1 MREEF
6 KNSEAWFSRDYLPHY
21 DVANKYQMLTYRLAD
36 SLPKQV
42 FLKITHSAG
51 TSSAYE
57 NMSFEEKIK
66 YSQIVEQYL
75 DKGYG
80 SCLLKDS
87 RNAQIVLHTWKW
99 FDSDRY
105 DLIDYVVM
113 PNHVHVL
120 IKTYEGWPI
129 AKVLHSWKSYTA
141 KEILKNEHAREFN
154 AGGSPALPSC
164 CRRGDSIFLSP
175 DSCNLERSDSFN
187 HAGEAPALP
196 SEHEEGSSTNAGG
209 SPALP
214 NKVWQREYWDRF
226 IRNENHFLK
235 AIEYIHQNPV
245 KAGLCT
251 SAEEWP
257 WSSAYQSNTSE

>member
-42 FLKITHSAG
+42 LLTITHSAG
-51 TSSAYE
+51 TSPIYDKKVMHDGSASDPPAYE
-57 NMSFEEKIK
+57 NMTPQEKIK

-87 RNAQIVLHTWKW
+87 RNAQIVLDTWKF

-105 DLIDYVVM
+105 DLIAYVVM

-141 KEILKNEHAREFN
+141 KEILKNEH
-154 AGGSPALPSC
+154 
-164 CRRGDSIFLSP
+164 
-175 DSCNLERSDSFN
+175 
-187 HAGEAPALP
+187 
-196 SEHEEGSSTNAGG
+196 EEGSSTHAGG

-245 KAGLCT
+245 KAGLCAN
-251 SAEEWP
+251 AEEWL
-257 WSSAYQSNTSE
+257 WSSVHRFNKLK